1 MVLETPHTSAPS
13 SVSCLARPRPIPD
26 PAPVTRYF
34 RPWKS
39 DSILWNDSHISLY
52 INTGQSKQMTSL
64 TTEVHHVSA
73 SDLAGQHSVCQLRQV
88 RESNSSLL
96 TFNIIVSLWAESILC
111 HLRAVTVCPE

>member
-1 MVLETPHTSAPS
+1 
-13 SVSCLARPRPIPD
+13 
-26 PAPVTRYF
+26 
-34 RPWKS
+34 
-39 DSILWNDSHISLY
+39 
-52 INTGQSKQMTSL
+52 MTSL